1 MGLDSCSKCKPVRQK
16 RQRVFFRFFWSLN
29 PSARYWCCPSDHAKR
44 RLMAS
49 MTLHPV
55 ASESRD
61 EPVFRLRSRKAVDK
75 LDEKTQSRGIRRRVR
90 TRRRRR
96 KRKRKRRKANNNT
109 PSSTHTLFGNSLG
122 IPLVDLT
129 LSPKFCERCHLPF
142 HGSEIPLDH
151 TLGPGTLSH
160 LFAR

>member
-1 MGLDSCSKCKPVRQK
+1 M
-16 RQRVFFRFFWSLN
+16 FFRFFWSLN

-61 EPVFRLRSRKAVDK
+61 ERVFRLRSRKAVDN
-75 LDEKTQSRGIRRRVR
+75 LDEETQSRGIRRRVR
-90 TRRRRR
+90 TRRRRKRKWKRKR

-129 LSPKFCERCHLPF
+129 LSPKICERCYLPF
-142 HGSEIPLDH
+142 HGSEVLRDH

-160 LFAR
+160 LFAP